1 MKRGLA
7 IKSKSAKLQQSPK
20 EGSSLLLNGAR
31 QTDNERHRRSKSEPC
46 RVSSGALVQ
55 IVVGAA
61 TTGWRLTQLR
71 PQRAASSPASSV
83 RAAEMGSEAP
93 ASFPSSIF
101 FADCNEEE
109 KGGSKQNGRR
119 RRQMRVHGIPSNNKT
134 VQRSKFQ
141 MLHCTALSRG
151 RDRIHDFI
159 RPMKTGTGKV

>member
-1 MKRGLA
+1 M
-7 IKSKSAKLQQSPK
+7 
-20 EGSSLLLNGAR
+20 LLNGAG

-46 RVSSGALVQ
+46 RVSSGAVQ

-71 PQRAASSPASSV
+71 PARLLPPIERLRWDRRPRHRSLLH
-83 RAAEMGSEAP
+83 
-93 ASFPSSIF
+93 F

-134 VQRSKFQ
+134 VQYSKFQ

-151 RDRIHDFI
+151 RDTIHDFI
-159 RPMKTGTGKV
+159 RPIKTGSGKVSYVVNF

>member
-1 MKRGLA
+1 
-7 IKSKSAKLQQSPK
+7 
-20 EGSSLLLNGAR
+20 
-31 QTDNERHRRSKSEPC
+31 
-46 RVSSGALVQ
+46 
-55 IVVGAA
+55 
-61 TTGWRLTQLR
+61 
-71 PQRAASSPASSV
+71 
-83 RAAEMGSEAP
+83 MGSEAP

-134 VQRSKFQ
+134 VQCSKFQ

-159 RPMKTGTGKV
+159 RSIKTGTRKVSYMVNFLSQTFSISALTSVLPSRNTPCTFIMHCLDAFWRWEKIVWVWHFVCLGVHGRLSAREVDSK

>member
-1 MKRGLA
+1 MPSFVGSRADRSRRGHNGLA
-7 IKSKSAKLQQSPK
+7 TNSTAHGLQLACFERRRWNRRPRHR
-20 EGSSLLLNGAR
+20 SLL
-31 QTDNERHRRSKSEPC
+31 Q
-46 RVSSGALVQ
+46 
-55 IVVGAA
+55 
-61 TTGWRLTQLR
+61 
-71 PQRAASSPASSV
+71 
-83 RAAEMGSEAP
+83 
-93 ASFPSSIF
+93 F

-159 RPMKTGTGKV
+159 RSIKTGTRKVSYMVNFLSQTFSISALTSVLPSRNTPCTFIMHCLDAFWRWEKIVWV